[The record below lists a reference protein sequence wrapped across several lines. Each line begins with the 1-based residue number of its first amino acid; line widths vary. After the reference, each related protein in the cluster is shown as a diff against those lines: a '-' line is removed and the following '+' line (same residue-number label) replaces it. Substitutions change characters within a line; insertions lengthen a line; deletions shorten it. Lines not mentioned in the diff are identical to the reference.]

1 MSKTNILNKVENKD
15 ANRFFILAKA
25 LQIIFI
31 SYGVDNNKTLKLQL
45 KTLFHCLDEE
55 REAAINDLINS
66 YDNFNDV
73 YENWEWFKQQAFNLI
88 NKKLW

>member
-25 LQIIFI
+25 LQICFI
-31 SYGVDNNKTLKLQL
+31 SYGVNENKTLKLQL

-73 YENWEWFKQQAFNLI
+73 YDNWEWFKQQAFNLI

>member
-25 LQIIFI
+25 LQTIFL
-31 SYGVDNNKTLKLQL
+31 SYGVNENKTLKLQL
-45 KTLFHCLDEE
+45 QNLFNFIDKETEE
-55 REAAINDLINS
+55 AINELINS
-66 YDNFNDV
+66 YDCINDV
-73 YENWEWFKQQAFNLI
+73 YDNWEWFKQQAFNLI

>member
-31 SYGVDNNKTLKLQL
+31 SYGVNENKTLKLQL

-66 YDNFNDV
+66 YDNFNNV

>member
-1 MSKTNILNKVENKD
+1 MNTTIILNKVD
-15 ANRFFILAKA
+15 ILAKA
-25 LQIIFI
+25 LQICFI

-66 YDNFNDV
+66 YDFINSV

-88 NKKLW
+88 SKKLW

>member
-31 SYGVDNNKTLKLQL
+31 SYGVNENKTLELQL

-55 REAAINDLINS
+55 REAAIKDLINS
-66 YDNFNDV
+66 YDSFNDV
-73 YENWEWFKQQAFNLI
+73 YDNWEWFKQQAFNLI